1 MAKSNTKIVATVGPA
16 SRSPEVLDAMIAAGV
31 DVLRVNC
38 SHGDSDSNAALVTT
52 VRERCDASDRVVA
65 VLADLQGPKLRIGDL
80 PAPLDLKAGQVVT
93 FFCGPQEEAGQRIP
107 IDHPELVDDCTGGDR
122 LLLCDGLIETEVI
135 LAEGAEVV
143 ARVIKGGSVSSRKGV
158 NLPGSGI
165 GTRAPT
171 PKDLADLPG
180 VLAAGAD
187 FVALSFVR
195 GPEDIVRL
203 RRTIESLGHHTP
215 IIAKLERP
223 EAIDKLDAIVT
234 ESDAVM
240 VARGDLG
247 IEIDPAMV
255 PVVQKRI
262 ISTAQQYAKPVI
274 VATEMLES
282 MIDNPRPTRAEVSDV
297 ANAIVD
303 GTDAVMLSGET
314 AAGHYPVEAVREMA
328 RIAVLTEGELD
339 HGITR
344 EEQKRHVTRTQA
356 LAHAITQLVA
366 DLHPRAIVVHTQTGT
381 SARLISAYRPP
392 LPVIG
397 LCPDPVVLRRLCLYY
412 AVHPIGT
419 NACTT
424 HEELVAQANDLSL
437 SSGVVDDHDVIILM
451 SGTPGPAGG
460 TDRLMVHEVVAP
472 ERRVVTDPRDFRAAP
487 MDVGT

>member
-1 MAKSNTKIVATVGPA
+1 MARSNTKIVATVGPA
-16 SRSPEVLDAMIAAGV
+16 SRAPEVIDAMIAAGV

-38 SHGDSDSNAALVTT
+38 SHGDADTNAALVAS
-52 VRERCDASDRVVA
+52 VRARCNASPRVVA
-65 VLADLQGPKLRIGDL
+65 VLADLQGPKLRVGDL
-80 PAPLDLKAGQVVT
+80 DEPIDLKTGQVVT
-93 FFCGPQEEAGQRIP
+93 FYCGPQEDAGQRIP
-107 IDHPELVDDCTGGDR
+107 IDHPELVSDCTGGDR

-135 LAEGAEVV
+135 LAEGDEVV
-143 ARVIKGGSVSSRKGV
+143 ARVTKGGLLTSRKGV
-158 NLPGSGI
+158 NLPGSGL

-171 PKDLADLPG
+171 AKDLADLPG
-180 VLAAGAD
+180 VLEAGAD

-203 RRTIESLGHHTP
+203 RRTIESLGYYTP
-215 IIAKLERP
+215 IVAKLERP

-314 AAGHYPVEAVREMA
+314 AAGRYPVESVREMA
-328 RIAVLTEGELD
+328 RIAALTEGELD

-344 EEQKRHVTRTQA
+344 EEHKRHVTRAQA

-392 LPVIG
+392 VPVIG
-397 LCPDPVVLRRLCLYY
+397 LCPDPTVLRRLCLYY
-412 AVHPIGT
+412 AVHPLGT
-419 NACTT
+419 EACAT
-424 HEELVAQANDLSL
+424 HEELVAQANDLSYA
-437 SSGVVDDHDVIILM
+437 SGVVDDHDVIILM

-472 ERRVVTDPRDFRAAP
+472 ERRLAAEP
-487 MDVGT
+487 TDVGITPQPA

>member
-1 MAKSNTKIVATVGPA
+1 MAKSNTKIIATVGPA
-16 SRSPEVLDAMIAAGV
+16 SRTPRVIDAMISAGV
-31 DVLRVNC
+31 DILRINC
-38 SHGDSDSNAALVTT
+38 SHGDADTNAALVGA
-52 VRERCDASDRVVA
+52 VRARCDASQRVVA
-65 VLADLQGPKLRIGDL
+65 VLADLQGPKLRVGDL
-80 PAPLDLKAGQVVT
+80 EAPVDLEAGQVVT
-93 FFCGPQEEAGQRIP
+93 FFCGPQEDAGQRIP
-107 IDHPELVDDCTGGDR
+107 IDHPELASDCRGGDR

-135 LAEGAEVV
+135 LAEGDEVV
-143 ARVIKGGSVSSRKGV
+143 ARVVKGGHLTSRKGV
-158 NLPGSGI
+158 NLPGYGL

-171 PKDLADLPG
+171 AKDLADLPG
-180 VLAAGAD
+180 VLDAGAD

-203 RRTIESLGHHTP
+203 RRTIESLGYHTP

-223 EAIDKLDAIVT
+223 EAIDKLDAIVA

-314 AAGHYPVEAVREMA
+314 AAGRYPVESVQEIA
-328 RIAVLTEGELD
+328 RIAALTEGELE

-344 EEQKRHVTRTQA
+344 EEHKRHVTRTQA

-366 DLHPRAIVVHTQTGT
+366 DLHPKAIVVHTQTGT

-392 LPVIG
+392 VPVIG
-397 LCPDPVVLRRLCLYY
+397 LCPDPVVLRRLCLFY
-412 AVHPIGT
+412 AVHPMGT
-419 NACTT
+419 ESCSS
-424 HEELVAQANDLSL
+424 HEELVAQANDLAYA
-437 SSGVVDDHDVIILM
+437 SGVVDDHDTIILM

-472 ERRVVTDPRDFRAAP
+472 ERRLVPEEARDPAHTAL
-487 MDVGT
+487 

>member
-1 MAKSNTKIVATVGPA
+1 MARSNTKIVATVGPA
-16 SRSPEVLDAMIAAGV
+16 SRAPATIDAMIAAGV

-38 SHGDSDSNAALVTT
+38 SHGDAMANAALVAA
-52 VRERCDASDRVVA
+52 VRDRCDTSDRVVA
-65 VLADLQGPKLRIGDL
+65 VLADLQGPKLRVGDL
-80 PAPLDLKAGQVVT
+80 DEPVDLEGGQVVT
-93 FFCGPQEEAGQRIP
+93 FYSGPPGQAGHRIP
-107 IDHPELVDDCTGGDR
+107 IDYPDLAKDCSDGDR

-135 LAEGAEVV
+135 LSEGDEVV
-143 ARVIKGGSVSSRKGV
+143 ARVVKGGHLTSRKGV
-158 NLPGSGI
+158 NLPGFGL

-171 PKDLADLPG
+171 TKDLADLPG
-180 VLAAGAD
+180 VLNAGAD
-187 FVALSFVR
+187 LVALSFVR

-223 EAIDKLDAIVT
+223 EAIEKLDAIVT

-282 MIDNPRPTRAEVSDV
+282 MIDNQRPTRAEVSDV

-303 GTDAVMLSGET
+303 GTDAIMLSGET
-314 AAGHYPVEAVREMA
+314 AAGRYPVEAVREMA
-328 RIAVLTEGELD
+328 RIAALTEGELD
-339 HGITR
+339 QGITR
-344 EEQKRHVTRTQA
+344 EEHKRHVTRTQA

-381 SARLISAYRPP
+381 SARLVSAYRPP
-392 LPVIG
+392 VPVIG

-412 AVHPIGT
+412 AVHPMGT
-419 NACTT
+419 EACES
-424 HEELVAQANDLSL
+424 HEELVTQANDLAHA
-437 SSGVVDDHDVIILM
+437 SGVVADGDVIILM

-460 TDRLMVHEVVAP
+460 TDRLMVHEVAAP
-472 ERRVVTDPRDFRAAP
+472 ERPMAQPHPGLDAATQP
-487 MDVGT
+487 A